1 MQSPDIGVRIM
12 IVIDRVLLK
21 RIDRA
26 AKKAKLNR
34 SAFLRQIAEKQ
45 LNA

>member
-1 MQSPDIGVRIM
+1 MQQRIGLRIM
-12 IVIDRVLLK
+12 IIIDRELLK
-21 RIDRA
+21 KIDSA

-34 SAFLRQIAEKQ
+34 SAFLRAAAEAK

>member
-1 MQSPDIGVRIM
+1 MTNKSLIAVT
-12 IVIDRVLLK
+12 VVFDRELLK
-21 RIDRA
+21 RISQA

-34 SAFLRQIAEKQ
+34 SAFIRAAAEAK

>member
-1 MQSPDIGVRIM
+1 MQHSIGARIM
-12 IVIDRVLLK
+12 IVVDRELLK

-34 SAFLRQIAEKQ
+34 SAFIRQAAEAK

>member
-1 MQSPDIGVRIM
+1 MKHVIGLRIM
-12 IVIDRVLLK
+12 VIIDRELLK
-21 RIDRA
+21 RIDSA

-34 SAFLRQIAEKQ
+34 SAFLRAAAEAK